1 MRTDCLLKVRWQQRM
16 LRPDVKDNMSPQ
28 EQQVGALPVC
38 LPVSRGKQGGAL
50 LCRGCAGTPSTRK
63 KSLHVAVLAVSTSV
77 VGDACGS
84 VLMLKHSCTVLL
96 PSLLC
101 FWLPLQFYRDYD
113 RALNGYMG
121 VDSGIGMDLTLV
133 SRQ

>member
-1 MRTDCLLKVRWQQRM
+1 MPQWRWH
-16 LRPDVKDNMSPQ
+16 PISSNNI
-28 EQQVGALPVC
+28 
-38 LPVSRGKQGGAL
+38 
-50 LCRGCAGTPSTRK
+50 
-63 KSLHVAVLAVSTSV
+63 LHVAVLAVSTSL

-96 PSLLC
+96 ASLL
-101 FWLPLQFYRDYD
+101 PAQFYRDYD